1 VSMGSLPLLDAVSQF
16 IEQLHLRCF
25 VTHEQAM
32 LTDASWEA
40 SVPTPGFCFVV
51 DGPPCECRSGDD
63 RVPLAAGEV
72 CFFFDSSKSAKVRS
86 SPHEG
91 PTSTADSV
99 RDHMQ
104 RVLLGTLDLSRA
116 AGLNAQPGFLAH
128 PARAG
133 HDSASTLAR
142 FALTHGM
149 AEATTGE
156 AGGLALV
163 NQLLTTICLDVV
175 RSLLAEDRPFDP
187 SWLAALTDADIGSV
201 TAQVLNAPE
210 QNWSVKVMAEMAAMG
225 RSTFARRFLELT
237 GMTPMD
243 AVAGL
248 RMQRGQDLL
257 RTTLSLKQIAKECGY
272 SSISAFAASFKR
284 RCGMTPK
291 VYRAISTGSTS
302 TSADA
307 TA

>member
-1 VSMGSLPLLDAVSQF
+1 MSIGSLPVLDAVSQF

-32 LTDASWEA
+32 LSDASWEV
-40 SVPTPGFCFVV
+40 SIPTPGFCFVV

-63 RVPLAAGEV
+63 LVPLVAGEV
-72 CFFFDSSKSAKVRS
+72 CFFFDGSQSAKVRS
-86 SPHEG
+86 SPYEG
-91 PTSTADSV
+91 PTSTAHSV
-99 RDHMQ
+99 RDHLQ
-104 RVLLGTLDLSRA
+104 RVLLGTVDLSRA

-133 HDSASTLAR
+133 HDSASPLAR

-149 AEATTGE
+149 AEATAGE

-187 SWLAALTDADIGSV
+187 SWLAALTDADIGNV
-201 TAQVLNAPE
+201 TAQVLNYPE
-210 QNWSVKVMAEMAAMG
+210 KSWSVKVMAEMAAMG
-225 RSTFARRFLELT
+225 RSTFARRFVQLT
-237 GMTPMD
+237 GMSPMD

-257 RTTLSLKQIAKECGY
+257 RTTLSLKQIAIECGY
-272 SSISAFAASFKR
+272 ASISAFAASFKR

-291 VYRAISTGSTS
+291 AYREI
-302 TSADA
+302 SADNA
-307 TA
+307 AAPADAPA